1 QGHRAVVRR
10 TAADPA
16 HDTARRGGRG
26 GHPARAGRG
35 RDDDGLGARGAAVGA
50 HHDHRGGAGRDVRP
64 GGGLRR
70 GVARQGHLTAL
81 GEAGLAAVEQ
91 RGRAPVAVDLG
102 ARGRGDRDGG
112 AGGAHRDAGIGGGRG
127 GQREGERGGGC
138 RGRGG

>member
-1 QGHRAVVRR
+1 
-10 TAADPA
+10 
-16 HDTARRGGRG
+16 
-26 GHPARAGRG
+26 
-35 RDDDGLGARGAAVGA
+35 
-50 HHDHRGGAGRDVRP
+50 RP

-112 AGGAHRDAGIGGGRG
+112 AGGAHRDAGVGGGRG

-138 RGRGG
+138 RGRGGAEQGHGVAHRGLPSGGTVRSEERRGREGAGIA